1 MAEKVYRS
9 ELSPVSFLRRS
20 AYVYSDKVAVV
31 HGERRI
37 TYRELD
43 KRCNQFA
50 SALRG
55 AEVEPGDRVAFLAP
69 NIPALLEAH
78 YGVPASGAV
87 LVAINTRLGRDEVAY
102 ILEHSGARLMFCDY
116 ELVHLVEGVGV
127 ETVRI
132 DDTGAPG
139 DPYEDFLAT
148 GSTERFDHPLA
159 DEEQTISVNY
169 TSGTR
174 GGPRVSCTRTAAPI

>member
-20 AYVYSDKVAVV
+20 AYVYPDKVAVV
-31 HGERRI
+31 HGERRT

-43 KRCNQFA
+43 ERCNQFA

-78 YGVPASGAV
+78 YAVPASGAA

-102 ILEHSGARLMFCDY
+102 ILKHSGARLVFCDY
-116 ELVHLVEGVGV
+116 ELAHLVEGAWVG
-127 ETVRI
+127 TVRI
-132 DDTGAPG
+132 DDAGGPG

-148 GSTERFDHPLA
+148 CSPERFDYPLA
-159 DEEQTISVNY
+159 DDEQMISGNY
-169 TSGTR
+169 TSGTTGR
-174 GGPRVSCTRTAAPI
+174 P